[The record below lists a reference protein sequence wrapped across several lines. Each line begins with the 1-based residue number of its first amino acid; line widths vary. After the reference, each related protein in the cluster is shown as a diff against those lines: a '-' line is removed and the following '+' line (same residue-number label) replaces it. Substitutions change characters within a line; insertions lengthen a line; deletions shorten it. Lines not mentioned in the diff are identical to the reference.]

1 MFPIL
6 LKGHERSITKI
17 LYNREGD
24 ILFSVSKDNKP
35 TAWWSDNGERIG
47 TYNGHKGAVWDCD
60 VTDDSKYFLTGSADG
75 CAKVFNVRYGEQILS
90 LRQQGPVRCVGW
102 SEGYKFFFC
111 VSNPLKKTADNNSSL
126 LCIYQTPSELIND
139 NGDEGVCRDALKE
152 MVPIAEI
159 PVAETTCGAWL
170 PMNRGIILG
179 CNDGVLRIYRAGE
192 NKASLEKEAH
202 KGRINDLQFNRDK
215 TLFITSSTD
224 HVARLFDVKSMKCL
238 KTFRHF
244 VPVNSASIHPVFEH
258 VMFGGGQDAMSV
270 TTTDARE
277 GGFETRFFHMIFEKE
292 FGRVKGHFGPVN
304 TLAFRPDGL
313 GFASGGEG
321 GFIRLPEFTVGYL
334 TKQQK
339 MDKKLEKSNRLAQE
353 LIEKGLL
360 EQGRARLMADE

>member
-75 CAKVFNVRYGEQILS
+75 EAKVFNVRYGEQILS

-159 PVAETTCGAWL
+159 PVAETTCGSWL

-192 NKASLEKEAH
+192 SKASLEKEAH

-313 GFASGGEG
+313 GFASGGDY
-321 GFIRLPEFTVGYL
+321 EF
-334 TKQQK
+334 
-339 MDKKLEKSNRLAQE
+339 E
-353 LIEKGLL
+353 IEI
-360 EQGRARLMADE
+360 ARCQRSRRVVRDPKVDH